1 MRRNYVDYDF
11 YYLGQGDLLVV
22 LMVYVDDVI
31 LMNNDIARIH
41 KLKQTLGFHFQVC
54 HCQDLWPLCGCG
66 IHQNQDG
73 MLLTEQNHAFKSLKE
88 LELSDCNPRSVPLL
102 DGTCLETKMHQ
113 PLVDVTQY

>member
-41 KLKQTLGFHFQVC
+41 KLK
-54 HCQDLWPLCGCG
+54 
-66 IHQNQDG
+66 
-73 MLLTEQNHAFKSLKE
+73 
-88 LELSDCNPRSVPLL
+88 
-102 DGTCLETKMHQ
+102 
-113 PLVDVTQY
+113 